1 MSDRPRR
8 ADAIAA
14 ALEFVADDA
23 AVVAANGHISRE
35 LHSLTDRS
43 RNFYMIGS
51 MGLAAAIGLGIA
63 LAQPSRAVAIF
74 DGDGNVLMGAGCLAT
89 IAAKRPRRFLHLCFD
104 NERHASTGGQRTS
117 SAHVPLE
124 RLAEAAG
131 YAFARRATSLEEFR
145 AALAEARSVDGP
157 AFALIKVAPGGL
169 APGTPRVAVEPLEMT
184 ARTRRF
190 LAGEAP

>member
-1 MSDRPRR
+1 MSGRPLR
-8 ADAIAA
+8 ADAIAT

-35 LHSLTDRS
+35 LHRLQDRA

-63 LAQPSRAVAIF
+63 LARPERPVAIF

-131 YAFARRATSLEEFR
+131 YAFVRRTLSLDELR
-145 AALAEARSVDGP
+145 SALAEAREAEGP
-157 AFALIKVAPGGL
+157 AFVLVKVAPGGL

-184 ARTRRF
+184 ARMRRF
-190 LAGEAP
+190 LAGE